1 MPPRTAPR
9 TATRTPVWKSIRDTL
24 TDDIAAGRYAPG
36 DKLPTEAELARRF
49 GVNRH
54 TVRRALAD
62 MAEAGTVFPRR
73 GAGVFVAQK
82 PTDYPLGTRV
92 RFQTNLR
99 AAGRLP
105 SRRAHLIETRAAD
118 ATEAEALALAPG
130 DLVHSYD
137 GLSLADDQPLA
148 LFRSVFPA
156 ARLPGL
162 PDALR
167 RHNSIT
173 DSLRAIGIPDYT
185 RAWTRVAARLAS
197 PTQAGHLHIRE
208 GAPVLRTVSLNVDPE
223 GQPLEYGRTWFSG
236 DQVTLTLGDVLPENE
251 PEKDTQN

>member
-1 MPPRTAPR
+1 MPPAAP
-9 TATRTPVWKSIRDTL
+9 RTPVWKSILGTL
-24 TDDIAAGRYAPG
+24 TDDIASGRYAPG
-36 DKLPTEAELARRF
+36 DKLPTEAELASHF

-62 MAEAGTVFPRR
+62 MAKAGTVFPRR
-73 GAGVFVAQK
+73 GAGVFVARK

-118 ATEAEALALAPG
+118 AAEAEALALSPG

-167 RHNSIT
+167 QHGSIT
-173 DSLRAIGIPDYT
+173 DSLAAMGIPDYT
-185 RAWTRVAARLAS
+185 RTWTRVAARLAS
-197 PTQAGHLHIRE
+197 PTQAGHLQIRE
-208 GAPVLRTVSLNVDPE
+208 GAPLLHTVSLNVDPG

-236 DQVTLTLGDVLPENE
+236 DQVTLTLSDAA
-251 PEKDTQN
+251 PEKAAQKDMGN

>member
-1 MPPRTAPR
+1 MPASP
-9 TATRTPVWKSIRDTL
+9 RTPVWKSIRHTL

-73 GAGVFVAQK
+73 GAGVYVSQK

-118 ATEAEALALAPG
+118 ATEAEALALTPG

-137 GLSLADDQPLA
+137 GISLADGRPLA

-167 RHNSIT
+167 QHTSIT
-173 DSLRAIGIPDYT
+173 DSLAASGVPDYT

-197 PTQAGHLHIRE
+197 PTQAGHLQIRE
-208 GAPVLRTVSLNVDPE
+208 GAPVLHTVSLNIDPD

-236 DQVTLTLGDVLPENE
+236 DQVTLTLGDTLPANAT
-251 PEKDTQN
+251 EKDMSN